1 MKASSGTTA
10 ATSGPGPAK
19 RMTSSNLLSSS
30 VLGSTELP
38 LKDKVTLLRY
48 AVKRG
53 DDQQANSLM
62 DHLRADEMLESAGF
76 TTQDAAGNGLL
87 QIAALAGHTKV
98 TELLLEKGIN
108 INSVDHNHGT
118 ALQAAIYMGY
128 GDVVHSLLSRGKPV
142 NGLTPIL
149 ESSTTSRLNVNT
161 KGGYYGC
168 ALQVAAYRA
177 NSDLVLCLVN
187 EYQAD
192 VNISGGKYG
201 FPLQAAVRSG
211 QLAVVD
217 LILSKSTVKINATGG
232 IYGSALQAVAKG
244 PYRSRQR
251 LREISRGHVLR
262 QDAQDSNGNWV
273 PLHSNASDA
282 DYLKVAE
289 SLFDKGVKMNGGSG
303 RYDNPINV
311 CISSSLILFI

>member
-19 RMTSSNLLSSS
+19 RRTSSNLLSSS
-30 VLGSTELP
+30 VLGSPELP

-98 TELLLEKGIN
+98 TELLLKRGIN
-108 INSVDHNHGT
+108 INSVDRNHGT

-128 GDVVHSLLSRGKPV
+128 DDVICSLLSRGKPV
-142 NGLTPIL
+142 NSLTPIL
-149 ESSTTSRLNVNT
+149 GSSTTSRLNVNT

-177 NSDLVLCLVN
+177 NSNLVLCLVN

-211 QLAVVD
+211 QLTVVD

-262 QDAQDSNGNWV
+262 QDAQDSDGNWI

-289 SLFDKGVKMNGGSG
+289 TLFDKGAKMNGGSG

-311 CISSSLILFI
+311 CIFSSLILFI